1 MKYLLIFIFTF
12 FLIGF
17 VFVPDVFA
25 ATYFI
30 DIPKTTSQSTCPSS
44 DSCFLP
50 DEINVQKGDTIKW
63 RNLDTIAHT
72 VTSKN
77 GVFDSGPLISNT
89 QSNSCFPNCS
99 PTFTYKFD
107 EYGVYNY
114 HCTIHSWMQ
123 GIVSITE
130 FGAGAEVSA
139 SGEGGDVFVDKKIYE
154 VTGDQEANV
163 KVYGNVLH
171 PGAGNKIF
179 LTVTYPDGDRDGL
192 TTFVTTKGYF
202 ETFII
207 IGSENRGTINLSVTH
222 TEHFNIGTLSFE
234 VVKKTPPLPEVPTSP
249 PNDNTTLVVDTD
261 SKSYK
266 SGSQIRI
273 FGVVPYL
280 GESNPYYGSDLT
292 IQIVNPQNSIV
303 TISQVTPSDDGSY
316 SKLINSEGPTWK
328 TEGEYTVNV
337 LYGTETASTT
347 FAFTNPNT
355 PSPTPSK
362 TSTVLTLNPMS
373 TFDATGSFQSGDR
386 GAEIFVS
393 GTLMSAD
400 REYVITG
407 AEIRFV
413 PYGFTFGN
421 ADHGITITDHNG
433 EFETSWVLGVGNN
446 YAVQAVFDGTSDFHS
461 SSSTNKENFIVT
473 SPPISPPMSPPEEPD
488 PSGGIALL
496 VIIMIVVIVAIAI
509 KRRKKMIPPIQTSG
523 SRVSPKPEKV
533 FPKVEKVL
541 PKPSK
546 EKDDE
551 DEENIPQEYMVRDFR
566 KGDYFY
572 SIKKY
577 EKALF
582 YYNKE
587 LKENKDLYDIISK
600 KAHTLFHLTR
610 FDEAIECYDQ
620 NLKRYPDR
628 PEFWRD
634 DVGKGNALKA
644 MGKLDEAKKCYND
657 AIKKSPFYAHRE
669 IKKRLKN
676 ITENTTKSSPTLP
689 IPAKVSHK
697 AEKPISKSPDRFE
710 CKCGHHTC
718 KKFYRTK
725 RQLRL
730 HQGGVKAAKKKAEA
744 EKMYRDIS
752 LSPSEMKQYIQDVKK
767 HTEKEKARLAK
778 EAKEKEAEK
787 MYRNIDKLHGK
798 EPEVSA
804 TNSVSRVK
812 KKRSYEPIDFATEA
826 EKQWIKDH
834 DFKTESEL
842 EKYIKDTKD
851 TQKYDDDG
859 NLRSEVKKPTHREI
873 KQDVNKSLEKEP
885 EIIQTI
891 SREMVNEYLDDK
903 YTINKSLKIQY
914 IDEYRIHKSVAKVI
928 ELHSATGSTRKEG
941 EIKRHLITGLRLP
954 AELRKLEEEGG
965 LHANYGCSKKIAL
978 FATDY
983 FSWDGQ
989 KNKEKDVVNLAVA
1002 ISEYLQ
1008 SDLELNQKF
1017 QEGKRSNEFLIDQQK
1032 RDKIHEKYRFEEY
1045 SSSWQRVDRT
1055 VPQYNKLYRNKNL
1068 EVVEF
1073 LCRWEFKHKNRLPFR
1088 IADAL
1093 LDNPEEALE
1102 KYKDELL

>member
-1 MKYLLIFIFTF
+1 MEVK
-12 FLIGF
+12 
-17 VFVPDVFA
+17 
-25 ATYFI
+25 
-30 DIPKTTSQSTCPSS
+30 
-44 DSCFLP
+44 
-50 DEINVQKGDTIKW
+50 KGDTIKW
-63 RNLDTIAHT
+63 RNLDTVAHT

-77 GVFDSGPLISNT
+77 GEFDSGPLISNT
-89 QSNSCFPNCS
+89 QSNSCFPYCS
-99 PTFTYKFD
+99 PTFTYKFS

-123 GIVSITE
+123 GTVIVAE
-130 FGAGAEVSA
+130 FGAGAEVSV
-139 SGEGGDVFVDKKIYE
+139 SGEGGSAFIEKRIYE
-154 VTGDQEANV
+154 VVGDQEATV
-163 KVYGNVLH
+163 KVYGTVLQ
-171 PGAGNKIF
+171 PSAGNKIF
-179 LTVTYPDGDRDGL
+179 LTVTYPDGMREGL

-202 ETFII
+202 ETFIN

-222 TEHFNIGTLSFE
+222 TEHFDIGTLSFE
-234 VVKKTPPLPEVPTSP
+234 VVKKTPIFPEEPEVPTFP
-249 PNDNTTLVVDTD
+249 PNDNTTLVVVTD

-273 FGVVPYL
+273 SGVVPYL
-280 GESNPYYGSDLT
+280 GEFNPYYGSDLT
-292 IQIVNPQNSIV
+292 IQMINPQNSIV
-303 TISQVTPSDDGSY
+303 TISQVTPSDNGRY
-316 SKLINSEGPTWK
+316 SLLINSEGPTWK
-328 TEGEYTVNV
+328 TEGEYTVKV

-347 FAFTNPNT
+347 FAFTNPNSVPT
-355 PSPTPSK
+355 LPTTPSK
-362 TSTVLTLNPMS
+362 IPTVLTLDPIPTRPTVGEIV
-373 TFDATGSFQSGDR
+373 TF
-386 GAEIFVS
+386 S
-393 GTLMSAD
+393 GTLM
-400 REYVITG
+400 T
-407 AEIRFV
+407 
-413 PYGFTFGN
+413 T
-421 ADHGITITDHNG
+421 
-433 EFETSWVLGVGNN
+433 
-446 YAVQAVFDGTSDFHS
+446 DGTPLIDEKISIRNGMS
-461 SSSTNKENFIVT
+461 ELSSTQLTTGMDGSYGGTMKMNQVGVKYEVFAFFYGSSVFVNSYSETRNFTVVQ
-473 SPPISPPMSPPEEPD
+473 PPNVVPPPLAPTEPD

-541 PKPSK
+541 PKPES
-546 EKDDE
+546 D
-551 DEENIPQEYMVRDFR
+551 
-566 KGDYFY
+566 
-572 SIKKY
+572 
-577 EKALF
+577 
-582 YYNKE
+582 
-587 LKENKDLYDIISK
+587 
-600 KAHTLFHLTR
+600 
-610 FDEAIECYDQ
+610 
-620 NLKRYPDR
+620 
-628 PEFWRD
+628 
-634 DVGKGNALKA
+634 
-644 MGKLDEAKKCYND
+644 
-657 AIKKSPFYAHRE
+657 
-669 IKKRLKN
+669 
-676 ITENTTKSSPTLP
+676 P
-689 IPAKVSHK
+689 IPAKVLPKVEKVSHK

-718 KKFYRTK
+718 KKFYRTE
-725 RQLRL
+725 RQLRF

-744 EKMYRDIS
+744 EKMYRNIS

-798 EPEVSA
+798 EPEVSP

-812 KKRSYEPIDFATEA
+812 NKRSYEPGDFATDA

-842 EKYIKDTKD
+842 EQYIKDTKD

-859 NLRSEVKKPTHREI
+859 NLQSEAEEPPRREI
-873 KQDVNKSLEKEP
+873 KQDVNKLLEKEP

-891 SREMVNEYLDDK
+891 SREMVTEFLNDK
-903 YTINKSLKIQY
+903 YTINKSLKNQY

-1017 QEGKRSNEFLIDQQK
+1017 KEGKRSDEFLIDQQK